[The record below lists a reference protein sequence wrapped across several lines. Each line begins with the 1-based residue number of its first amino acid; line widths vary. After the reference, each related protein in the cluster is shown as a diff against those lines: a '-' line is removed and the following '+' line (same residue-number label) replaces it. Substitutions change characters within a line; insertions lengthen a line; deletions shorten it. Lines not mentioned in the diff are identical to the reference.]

1 MIQCHI
7 VGESAE
13 IKVSGKDFYQDLERV
28 KATFLTEDRL
38 YDEDRKV
45 WVIKNAGNYRHVN
58 FINNA
63 FISDEKQ
70 IPLF

>member
-13 IKVSGKDFYQDLERV
+13 IKVSDKDFYQDLERI
-28 KATFLTEDRL
+28 KAIFLMEDRL

-45 WVIKNAGNYRHVN
+45 WVIKNAENYRHVN

-63 FISDEKQ
+63 FVSGEKQ